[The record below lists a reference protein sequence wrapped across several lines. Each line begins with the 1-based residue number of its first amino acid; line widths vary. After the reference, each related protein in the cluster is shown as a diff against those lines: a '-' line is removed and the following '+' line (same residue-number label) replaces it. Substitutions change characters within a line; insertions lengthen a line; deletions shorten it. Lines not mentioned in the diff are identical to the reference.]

1 MCCMYLGALAC
12 PSAQG
17 PARIREKEK
26 QHTARSVVR
35 RDEAAQLNQKQ
46 LRPDFHCTLDI
57 LRLFRFE

>member
-1 MCCMYLGALAC
+1 MYLGALAC

-17 PARIREKEK
+17 LPESEKR
-26 QHTARSVVR
+26 RSNIPVVM
-35 RDEAAQLNQKQ
+35 RDEAAQLNQKH